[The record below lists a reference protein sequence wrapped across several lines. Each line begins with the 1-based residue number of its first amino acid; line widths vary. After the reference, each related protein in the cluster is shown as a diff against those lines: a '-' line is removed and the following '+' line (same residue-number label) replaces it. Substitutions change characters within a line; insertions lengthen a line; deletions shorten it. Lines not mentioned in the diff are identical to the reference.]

1 MSSVIVENLCK
12 SYKDNKVLNEIGLTI
27 DNGKFI
33 TLLGPS
39 GCGKSTLLRC
49 IAGLTGVDQ
58 GDIYFDDERV
68 TNIQPQKRNIGMVF
82 QNYALFPNLN
92 VEENIAF
99 GLKVKKY
106 NKATI
111 QKEVLKYINLVAL
124 TGKEKS
130 YPHQLSGGQKQRVA
144 LARAL
149 IVKPRI
155 LLLDEP
161 LSALDAKIRKNLRL
175 QIKKIQRELNI
186 TTIFVTHDQEEA
198 LIISDEIYVMHEGG
212 IAQKG
217 SAESIYTKPANHFVA
232 GFIGNYNIIE
242 DSLIKDTYDNKQ
254 FKGQFALRPE
264 VIEVNREYQKK
275 PNHLT
280 LKGQLVDVILLGSV
294 VRYVVKVNGKE
305 IMVDVLNESEKSLYT
320 IGEELYLQ
328 FAYDKLPK
336 IG

>member
-111 QKEVLKYINLVAL
+111 QKEVLK
-124 TGKEKS
+124 
-130 YPHQLSGGQKQRVA
+130 
-144 LARAL
+144 
-149 IVKPRI
+149 
-155 LLLDEP
+155 
-161 LSALDAKIRKNLRL
+161 
-175 QIKKIQRELNI
+175 
-186 TTIFVTHDQEEA
+186 
-198 LIISDEIYVMHEGG
+198 
-212 IAQKG
+212 
-217 SAESIYTKPANHFVA
+217 
-232 GFIGNYNIIE
+232 
-242 DSLIKDTYDNKQ
+242 
-254 FKGQFALRPE
+254 
-264 VIEVNREYQKK
+264 
-275 PNHLT
+275 
-280 LKGQLVDVILLGSV
+280 
-294 VRYVVKVNGKE
+294 
-305 IMVDVLNESEKSLYT
+305 
-320 IGEELYLQ
+320 
-328 FAYDKLPK
+328 
-336 IG
+336 